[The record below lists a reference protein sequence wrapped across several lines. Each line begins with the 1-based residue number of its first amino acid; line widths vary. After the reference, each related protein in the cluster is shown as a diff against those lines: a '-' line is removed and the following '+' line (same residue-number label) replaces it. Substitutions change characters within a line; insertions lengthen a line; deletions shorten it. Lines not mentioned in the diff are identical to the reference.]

1 MLQKARDLWQEN
13 RAGLTGSVL
22 LHLAFVLIAFWW
34 GLTHPVTRQAPLKAM
49 LVDLVAVPPP
59 VPGPQGGAEAPQRVP
74 LPSAPKVKGVRPK
87 ATAPP
92 PDELES
98 RIAKMAELRTP
109 DAALPAPD
117 NAVGSGTGAGSG
129 NGAGY
134 ALADFVRAQ
143 ILRRWWPQLESNA
156 ARGTPVAIRLKLSR
170 AGVISDVQIVDQARY
185 ANDKLFR
192 SMAVSARNAALLAS
206 PISLPPG
213 HYEPVMDIAL
223 TLDPKAALH

>member
-13 RAGLTGSVL
+13 RAGMTGSVL

-34 GLTHPVTRQAPLKAM
+34 GLTHPVARQAPLKAM
-49 LVDLVAVPPP
+49 LVDLVAIPPP
-59 VPGPQGGAEAPQRVP
+59 VPGPQGGAEAPQRAP
-74 LPSAPKVKGVRPK
+74 LPSAPKVEGVRPK

-98 RIAKMAELRTP
+98 RIAKMAELRAP
-109 DAALPAPD
+109 DAILPAPD
-117 NAVGSGTGAGSG
+117 NALGNGTGVDSGS
-129 NGAGY
+129 GY

-156 ARGTPVAIRLKLSR
+156 ARGTPVAIHLKLSR
-170 AGVISDVQIVDQARY
+170 AGVISDVQIVDQTRY

-192 SMAVSARNAALLAS
+192 NMAVSARNAALLAS

-213 HYEPVMDIAL
+213 HYDAVMDIAL